1 MWTCTRNIPYLIIH
15 ESVCLLVVII
25 VFYLFSVTLVLS
37 GEQSKTVGWRKTI
50 GKKKNNQQPNSNQTN
65 TTEKTTDW
73 ATRFYV
79 KVGDS
84 NALEVKQL
92 KCCPMNWISFFKV
105 CVFAFLKGISIVTCR
120 SVNIKCLFLLGLGG
134 CVFFFSYEKETKKMA
149 CNLLYIVNVFWKKE
163 LITGLNDTRMA
174 LLLFYLQFK
183 ERSFY
188 IEYEGT
194 SF

>member
-120 SVNIKCLFLLGLGG
+120 SSIKCLFLLGLGG
-134 CVFFFSYEKETKKMA
+134 CVFFFHMKKKPRKWLVI
-149 CNLLYIVNVFWKKE
+149 CYI
-163 LITGLNDTRMA
+163 L
-174 LLLFYLQFK
+174 
-183 ERSFY
+183 S
-188 IEYEGT
+188 T
-194 SF
+194 SFGRKN